1 VISRDGGTPAPGLSR
16 TGHTWLVLLLGIRA
30 VGDEP
35 LVLSPTDPEAES
47 ANTCWFGASP
57 HERLG
62 ASVEEVVTAFEEA
75 AVRIRSQV
83 AELGHQGTATFYV
96 WHDEQAG
103 QLRCSTGSRPPE
115 GLPFDSEY
123 RPTDD
128 LRGIVAGFLADGE
141 PGFVRFTDL
150 KPVAEDDISGTYP
163 PFAVW
168 TFDVTAE
175 PAHGRR

>member
-1 VISRDGGTPAPGLSR
+1 VITRDGDTPAPGLCG

-35 LVLSPTDPEAES
+35 LVLSPSDPEAES

-62 ASVEEVVTAFEEA
+62 ASIEEVVAAFEEA
-75 AVRIRSQV
+75 AARIRAQV

-115 GLPFDSEY
+115 RLPFGNEY
-123 RPTDD
+123 RPTGD
-128 LRGIVAGFLADGE
+128 LRSIVAGFLADGE

-150 KPVAEDDISGTYP
+150 KPVTEDASTGAYP
-163 PFAVW
+163 PIAVW

-175 PAHGRR
+175 PAHGWR